1 MDNNDAPL
9 PSGGSKVE
17 DAGSPIKINDG
28 GEGDMGDNKPS
39 GSGGS
44 DNLKIEPKKV

>member
-39 GSGGS
+39 ASGGS